1 MSPAGTAET
10 SIDNQIMNY
19 FGKPVVRKAKSGP
32 VIKRL
37 LVRCQS
43 TAKLAPT
50 GQTIDEQLWATAKV
64 KTPKFTCPHCRQ
76 VHKWTKKDVVLAR

>member
-1 MSPAGTAET
+1 
-10 SIDNQIMNY
+10 MNY
-19 FGKPVVRKAKSGP
+19 FGKPVVRKKNGP

-64 KTPKFTCPHCRQ
+64 KTPKFTCPHCQQ
-76 VHKWTKKDVVLAR
+76 VHTWTKKDVVLAR

>member
-1 MSPAGTAET
+1 LELGVFFELGGFEF
-10 SIDNQIMNY
+10 MNY
-19 FGKPVVRKAKSGP
+19 FGKPVVRKAKNGP

-43 TAKLAPT
+43 TAKLAST

-76 VHKWTKKDVVLAR
+76 VHTWTKKDVVLAR